1 MMASPLVRIK
11 RICAIVILLF
21 LAPSACERFDASTKA
36 LVGQG
41 FPPIRMQGIDRA
53 DSASTSF
60 RGKVLIVNVWA
71 TWCPPCRKEMPSL
84 EQLHSRLDPARAAV
98 IGLSVEND
106 AHQVREW
113 LKKSKIT
120 FPNYLDTHAPS
131 ARQILGISS
140 YPQTFL
146 VAPDG
151 KVIARIEGARDW
163 AEPKWIALVGKVYAD
178 SANVQR

>member
-1 MMASPLVRIK
+1 MVSLLVRIK
-11 RICAIVILLF
+11 SVCAIVILLL
-21 LAPSACERFDASTKA
+21 LAPAACERIDASSRA
-36 LVGQG
+36 PVGQG

-53 DSASTSF
+53 DSSSTTF
-60 RGKVLIVNVWA
+60 RGKVLLVNVWA
-71 TWCPPCRKEMPSL
+71 TWCPPCRREMPSL

-98 IGLSVEND
+98 IGLSVED
-106 AHQVREW
+106 DTHQVREW
-113 LKKSKIT
+113 LKRSKIT

-131 ARQILGISS
+131 AREILGISS

-163 AEPKWIALVGKVYAD
+163 AEPKWIALVDKVYAD